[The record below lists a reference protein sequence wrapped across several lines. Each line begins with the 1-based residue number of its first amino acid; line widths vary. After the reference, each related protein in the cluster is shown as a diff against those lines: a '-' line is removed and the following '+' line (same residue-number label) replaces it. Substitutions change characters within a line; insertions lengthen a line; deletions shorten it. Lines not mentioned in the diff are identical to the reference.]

1 MCVYMCPCPI
11 QVVVSVGRSL
21 SYTPG
26 SITFV
31 TSTVTQFPVTAVAW
45 GVAGGGVSLILLL
58 VMSMAI
64 VLVACRRESVMRSQV
79 DVLLMQVN
87 TLAEEHYIGMCVLCM
102 CVHMCVHFCVCLC
115 VLCLCVCVHVHF
127 FYVGC
132 RL

>member
-1 MCVYMCPCPI
+1 MCVCMCPYPI
-11 QVVVSVGRSL
+11 QVVVLVGRSL

-45 GVAGGGVSLILLL
+45 GVAGGGVSLILLV

-79 DVLLMQVN
+79 DVLLMQMN
-87 TLAEEHYIGMCVLCM
+87 TLAEEHNIGMCVLCM
-102 CVHMCVHFCVCLC
+102 CVHVCVHFYVCLFVPVCVCMC
-115 VLCLCVCVHVHF
+115 IFSV
-127 FYVGC
+127 
-132 RL
+132 